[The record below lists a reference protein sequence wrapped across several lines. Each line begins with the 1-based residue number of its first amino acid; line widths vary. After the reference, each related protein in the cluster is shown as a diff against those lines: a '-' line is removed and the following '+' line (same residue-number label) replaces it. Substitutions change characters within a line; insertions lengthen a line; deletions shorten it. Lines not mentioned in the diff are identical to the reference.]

1 MMLNKIKGSS
11 YYIDAPTNIGV
22 YVFKNKNCLLVDSGI
37 NSTQAKKIDEVLI
50 QNDLHPKYIINTHSH
65 IDHCGGNL
73 YFKNNYPGVLIYT
86 SQSEKLFMDNPL
98 LHSYAQYSANP
109 IKEIVKNN
117 KIVPVDSIVDYGL
130 NKINDEKFEIIP
142 LKGHSIEQI
151 GILTSEKVCYLG
163 DSIFSEDIIEKY
175 SFPYLINIEDSI
187 NTLKSIVD
195 IDGDF
200 FMVSHSSIL
209 YTKDEIVVLV
219 NKNLQNIEDYIN
231 QISDLLDQPLTREDL
246 LENLIIINE
255 LKVES
260 LSEYH
265 NYFSSVSAF
274 LSYLYEKS
282 NISFSIE
289 DGKVYYFKKA

>member
-1 MMLNKIKGSS
+1 MMLNKIEGSS

-109 IKEIVKNN
+109 IKEIVRNN
-117 KIVPVDSIVDYGL
+117 KVVPVDSVIDYGL

-151 GILTSEKVCYLG
+151 GILTPEKVCYLG
-163 DSIFSEDIIEKY
+163 DSIFSENIIEKY

-187 NTLKSIVD
+187 NTLKSIAD

-200 FMVSHSSIL
+200 FMVSHSSVL
-209 YTKDEIVVLV
+209 YTKNEIVALV

-231 QISDLLDQPLTREDL
+231 QISDLLDQPLTKEDL

-255 LKVES
+255 LKVKS
-260 LSEYH
+260 LNEYH

>member
-1 MMLNKIKGSS
+1 MLNKIKGSS

-109 IKEIVKNN
+109 IKEIVRNN
-117 KIVPVDSIVDYGL
+117 KVVPVDSVIDYGL

-151 GILTSEKVCYLG
+151 GILTPEKVCYLG
-163 DSIFSEDIIEKY
+163 DSIFSENIIEKY

-187 NTLKSIVD
+187 NTLKSIAD

-200 FMVSHSSIL
+200 FMVSHSSVL
-209 YTKDEIVVLV
+209 YTKNEIVALV

-231 QISDLLDQPLTREDL
+231 QISDLLDQPLTKEDL

-255 LKVES
+255 LKVKS
-260 LSEYH
+260 LNEYH

>member
-109 IKEIVKNN
+109 IKEIVRNN
-117 KIVPVDSIVDYGL
+117 KVVPVDSVIDYGL

-163 DSIFSEDIIEKY
+163 DSIFSKDIIEKY

-200 FMVSHSSIL
+200 FMVSHSSVL
-209 YTKDEIVVLV
+209 YTKDEIVALV
-219 NKNLQNIEDYIN
+219 SKNLQNIEGYIN

-255 LKVES
+255 LKVKS

>member
-86 SQSEKLFMDNPL
+86 SPSEKLFMDNPL

-109 IKEIVKNN
+109 IKEIVRNN
-117 KIVPVDSIVDYGL
+117 KIVPVDSIIDYGL

-187 NTLKSIVD
+187 NTLKSIVN

-200 FMVSHSSIL
+200 FMVSHSNVL
-209 YTKDEIVVLV
+209 YTKNEIVALV

-231 QISDLLDQPLTREDL
+231 QISDLLDQPLTKEDL

-255 LKVES
+255 LKIKS

>member
-109 IKEIVKNN
+109 IKEIVRNN
-117 KIVPVDSIVDYGL
+117 KVVPVDSVIDYGL

-151 GILTSEKVCYLG
+151 GILTPEKVCYLG
-163 DSIFSEDIIEKY
+163 DSIFSENIIEKY

-187 NTLKSIVD
+187 NTLKSIAD

-200 FMVSHSSIL
+200 FMVSHSSVL
-209 YTKDEIVVLV
+209 YTKNEIVALV

-231 QISDLLDQPLTREDL
+231 QISDLLDQPLTKEDL

-255 LKVES
+255 LKVKS
-260 LSEYH
+260 LNEYH